1 MNDGSIKVKN
11 GNWIPVDKNIIDFK
25 EKGKPYTKIE
35 AYISLRIDIDNNQ
48 IKGLREYSRIWDW
61 SAKKVHSFFKII
73 GFNQRKH
80 FGNNVETDYRLII
93 LDLDNDKVTKR
104 KHLGNTT
111 NKTNTNTS
119 NKKDMFLKP
128 TIEELEIYAKQI
140 DYDLN
145 AESFFNSYE
154 QKNWMVGK
162 NKMKDWKAAV
172 RNWKANKWGEKPESR
187 KDLFY

>member
-1 MNDGSIKVKN
+1 MRS
-11 GNWIPVDKNIIDFK
+11 WIPIDKNFRYFFPLDRPFTRLEAMVSYTLDMDEKKTISVSGYSKLWQWSRNKVRKFLK
-25 EKGKPYTKIE
+25 EVNTAKG
-35 AYISLRIDIDNNQ
+35 
-48 IKGLREYSRIWDW
+48 
-61 SAKKVHSFFKII
+61 
-73 GFNQRKH
+73 H
-80 FGNNVETDYRLII
+80 FGDRIGTERGQSVVLINNGLWENKDR
-93 LDLDNDKVTKR
+93 KR
-104 KHLGNTT
+104 TGRGQEEDTT
-111 NKTNTNTS
+111 IKPNTNTS